1 MTTAGVPTSAT
12 REPPSSTTLFLAF
25 GGLMASLAA
34 GYGVLFTIVDDYR
47 DEYGISET
55 AIGVVIG
62 IGFIAGFL
70 AQVLIA
76 PLADRGHARKV
87 VLFGVGVN
95 VVGLLLM
102 GFSTT
107 LTPILIGRFVSG
119 IGIGAAV
126 PAARRIV
133 ILADPDHLGQNLGRL
148 ISADVFGFALGPA
161 VSAILVGPFGIP
173 APFIVVAVS
182 TVVLMALRRQGAR
195 AGEHRCTEA
204 ATRARP
210 AEHQTVRRCRRVRGR
225 VVRDDR
231 IVRRT
236 VGGRAPRPRHQRMD
250 RQSRHHPLRAPAD
263 LPRPIRGRL
272 AQVHGPFR
280 ISVLGLSI
288 GAFFMASYGLLP
300 TGTWI
305 FAFAMLHAVGDGI
318 TVSSSGVAVGMVV
331 PQDRQAGAQGVLGA
345 AQALAA
351 GIMAVVT
358 AALVR
363 QLRALDGVPGL
374 RRRDARADR
383 RRRMDGE
390 GSVVVEATA
399 ARAGRP
405 PRRHQ
410 RKPPHLCV
418 SNIAEFGDWSLIQS
432 SNPVGSV
439 DIDQTRGMAE
449 LLTLDRRSD
458 GVALITLSNGKV
470 NALSTGLL
478 GEIRACA
485 VELTAEPPGAVVI
498 TGGDRLFA
506 AGADISEFGGPDEA
520 ATIGAA
526 FHDALDAVAAIPRFV
541 IAAVSGYAL
550 GGGCELA
557 LACDYRIASDQGG
570 VRPARDPARDRPGRR
585 GHAAAPP
592 DRRREPRQGTV
603 SHRTPGACG

>member
-1 MTTAGVPTSAT
+1 M
-12 REPPSSTTLFLAF
+12 LFLAF

-76 PLADRGHARKV
+76 PLADRGHARTV
-87 VLFGVGVN
+87 VLFGVGIN

-107 LTPILIGRFVSG
+107 LAPILIGRFISG

-182 TVVLMALRRQGAR
+182 TVVLMAFVARVQVQESTVPPKRRLALDLLNIRPFAGAVVFG
-195 AGEHRCTEA
+195 AALFAMIGSFDALWAVVHRDLGTNEWIA
-204 ATRARP
+204 NLGITLFAL
-210 AEHQTVRRCRRVRGR
+210 
-225 VVRDDR
+225 
-231 IVRRT
+231 
-236 VGGRAPRPRHQRMD
+236 
-250 RQSRHHPLRAPAD
+250 PLIFLGPFG
-263 LPRPIRGRL
+263 GRL

-280 ISVLGLSI
+280 ISVLGLAI

-331 PQDRQAGAQGVLGA
+331 AQDRQAGAQGVLGA

-358 AALVR
+358 AALYDNFGRTTAYLVC
-363 QLRALDGVPGL
+363 AGVMVLLVSTGAWL
-374 RRRDARADR
+374 ARSA
-383 RRRMDGE
+383 
-390 GSVVVEATA
+390 
-399 ARAGRP
+399 
-405 PRRHQ
+405 
-410 RKPPHLCV
+410 
-418 SNIAEFGDWSLIQS
+418 WSLKR
-432 SNPVGSV
+432 PLHVP
-439 DIDQTRGMAE
+439 
-449 LLTLDRRSD
+449 D
-458 GVALITLSNGKV
+458 GPLS
-470 NALSTGLL
+470 ATGAS
-478 GEIRACA
+478 R
-485 VELTAEPPGAVVI
+485 PS
-498 TGGDRLFA
+498 A
-506 AGADISEFGGPDEA
+506 A
-520 ATIGAA
+520 
-526 FHDALDAVAAIPRFV
+526 
-541 IAAVSGYAL
+541 
-550 GGGCELA
+550 
-557 LACDYRIASDQGG
+557 
-570 VRPARDPARDRPGRR
+570 
-585 GHAAAPP
+585 
-592 DRRREPRQGTV
+592 
-603 SHRTPGACG
+603 